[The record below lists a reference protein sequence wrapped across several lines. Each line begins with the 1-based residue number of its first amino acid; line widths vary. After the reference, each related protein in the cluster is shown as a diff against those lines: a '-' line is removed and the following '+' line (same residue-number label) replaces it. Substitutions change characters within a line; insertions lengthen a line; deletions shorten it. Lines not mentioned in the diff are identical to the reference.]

1 MKSKQRTLT
10 PSIARA
16 ILAGALLLMA
26 AAGIGIFIFG
36 QQQLSAVAEE
46 TRKSTAD
53 AESSSNELQ
62 ALTTLKNRLKEQNKD
77 VERAAKIVSIT
88 KNYSYQDQVVQDFV
102 NYANASGVVIKS
114 IDFSANNASTSG
126 TASSSSSSSS
136 STSAATAVKAPNG
149 TKSISA
155 TITLN
160 TPVAYDNLRDFI
172 YRIEKNLFQMQI
184 SNLTLSSNKD
194 TGGVVVDAL
203 TVTAYVR

>member
-16 ILAGALLLMA
+16 ILAGTLLLMA

-46 TRKSTAD
+46 TRKSTTD

-88 KNYSYQDQVVQDFV
+88 KNYNYQDQVVQDFV

-126 TASSSSSSSS
+126 TASS

>member
-1 MKSKQRTLT
+1 VKLKQRALT

-16 ILAGALLLMA
+16 ILAGTLLLTIA
-26 AAGIGIFIFG
+26 TGIGVFVFG

-46 TRKSTAD
+46 TRKSTTD

-62 ALTTLKNRLKEQNKD
+62 TLTTLKNRLKEQDKD

-88 KNYSYQDQVVQDFV
+88 KNYSYQDQVVQDLV

-114 IDFSANNASTSG
+114 IDFSANNS
-126 TASSSSSSSS
+126 
-136 STSAATAVKAPNG
+136 SAASKSTNAATITKAPTG

-155 TITLN
+155 TVTLN
-160 TPVAYDNLRDFI
+160 TPVAYDSLRDFI

-194 TGGVVVDAL
+194 TGGIVVDAL

>member
-1 MKSKQRTLT
+1 MKLKQRALT

-16 ILAGALLLMA
+16 ILAGALLLTIA
-26 AAGIGIFIFG
+26 TGIGVFVFG

-46 TRKSTAD
+46 TRKSTTD

-62 ALTTLKNRLKEQNKD
+62 ALTTLKNRLKEQDKD
-77 VERAAKIVSIT
+77 VERAAKRVSIK
-88 KNYSYQDQVVQDFV
+88 KNYRYQDQVVQDLV

-114 IDFSANNASTSG
+114 IDFSANNS
-126 TASSSSSSSS
+126 
-136 STSAATAVKAPNG
+136 SAASKSTNAATITKAPTG

-155 TITLN
+155 TVTLN
-160 TPVAYDNLRDFI
+160 TPVAYDSLRDFI

-194 TGGVVVDAL
+194 TGGIVVDAL

>member
-16 ILAGALLLMA
+16 ILAGALLLMTA
-26 AAGIGIFIFG
+26 TGIGIFVFG
-36 QQQLSAVAEE
+36 QQQLSTVAEE
-46 TRKSTAD
+46 TRKSTTD

-88 KNYSYQDQVVQDFV
+88 KNYNYQDQVVQDFV

-114 IDFSANNASTSG
+114 IDFSANNTSTSG
-126 TASSSSSSSS
+126 TASSSSS

-184 SNLTLSSNKD
+184 SNLTLSSNKG

>member
-1 MKSKQRTLT
+1 MKLKQRALT

-16 ILAGALLLMA
+16 ILAGALLLTIA
-26 AAGIGIFIFG
+26 TGIGVFVFG

-46 TRKSTAD
+46 TRKSTTD

-62 ALTTLKNRLKEQNKD
+62 ALTTLKEQDKD

-88 KNYSYQDQVVQDFV
+88 KNYSYQDQVVQDLV

-114 IDFSANNASTSG
+114 IDFSANNS
-126 TASSSSSSSS
+126 
-136 STSAATAVKAPNG
+136 SAASKSTNAATITKAPTG

-155 TITLN
+155 TVTLN
-160 TPVAYDNLRDFI
+160 TPVAYDSLRDFI

-194 TGGVVVDAL
+194 TGGIVVDAL

>member
-1 MKSKQRTLT
+1 VKLKQRALT

-16 ILAGALLLMA
+16 ILAGALLLTIA
-26 AAGIGIFIFG
+26 TGIGVFVFG

-46 TRKSTAD
+46 TRKSTTD

-62 ALTTLKNRLKEQNKD
+62 ALTTLKNRLKEQDKD

-88 KNYSYQDQVVQDFV
+88 KNYSYQDQVVQDLV
-102 NYANASGVVIKS
+102 NYANASGVVIES
-114 IDFSANNASTSG
+114 IDFSANNS
-126 TASSSSSSSS
+126 
-136 STSAATAVKAPNG
+136 SAASKSTNAATITKAPTG

-155 TITLN
+155 TVTLN
-160 TPVAYDNLRDFI
+160 TPVAYDSLRDFI

-194 TGGVVVDAL
+194 TGGIVVDAL

>member
-36 QQQLSAVAEE
+36 QQQLSTVAEE
-46 TRKSTAD
+46 TRKSTTD

-62 ALTTLKNRLKEQNKD
+62 TLTTLKNRLKEQDKD

-88 KNYSYQDQVVQDFV
+88 KNYSYQDQVVQDLV

-114 IDFSANNASTSG
+114 IDFSANNS
-126 TASSSSSSSS
+126 
-136 STSAATAVKAPNG
+136 SAASKSTNAATITKAPTG

-155 TITLN
+155 TVTLN
-160 TPVAYDNLRDFI
+160 TPVAYDSLRDFI

-194 TGGVVVDAL
+194 TGGIVVDAL